1 MAEKINIQ
9 LTNPNGIELSTAG
22 TYVESNIQVT
32 PVLQDKTITPSTS
45 KQKITAD
52 DGYTGIGT
60 ATVEAV
66 TSAIDSNIK
75 ATNIR
80 SGVSILGVQGNLEPD
95 KPDQDKTVTPSSS
108 QQIVTADT
116 GYELAQVTVEP
127 VPTETKTV
135 TANGDVTP
143 SAGKFLSK
151 VTVNVPDPTLTGTA
165 TENDVAKGATFYSDD
180 ARTKKTGTLEEWG
193 KAHTL
198 TFSGY
203 ATVTVN
209 DQSVTSPYTLK
220 NGDVIKASADPY
232 YIYVNGEQYYG
243 EQTINIS
250 DKDIVITSDQQSDA
264 YCSVTINFTQT
275 GSSSDADFTITT
287 NGTTEL
293 TDLNGKIIRKVPKV
307 LVNVPAP
314 APILQEK
321 TATPTTTAQNIVPD
335 GGYDGLSNVQISA
348 IQTETKTVT
357 PTASA
362 QDITPA
368 SGKYFSKVTVNA
380 VPTEEKTVTANG
392 EVTPSSGK
400 FLSKVTVNVP
410 DPVLEG
416 TATADKVLL
425 GYTFYNTDSSTKVT
439 GTIPTYNGSFKKIV
453 KKGDIIKLD
462 NIPFRILRL
471 DGDIAEVLSM
481 QYTEQAVALGTSTSN
496 TYNGCEADTYLN
508 GTYYNSLSASVRGA
522 IVDKTFTQDMW
533 LWYGDGT
540 PIYNCVR
547 PDGRT
552 YKISKGTLSAT
563 VITRHCYLI
572 TGQDIIDY
580 LGATPEMTAENTT
593 ITGANLTKMLS
604 YGGTQLQL
612 TTCSAYSNTTTSI
625 LAVSDTIGGNIAAD
639 ARKVLA
645 SFKIDLSKITY

>member
-9 LTNPNGIELSTAG
+9 LTNPNGIELSTEG

-45 KQKITAD
+45 KQEITAD

-60 ATVEAV
+60 ATVGAV
-66 TSAIDSNIK
+66 TSTIDSNIK

-80 SGVSILGVQGNLEPD
+80 AGVSILGVQGNLEPD

-151 VTVNVPDPTLTGTA
+151 VTVNVSDPTLTGTA

-209 DQSVTSPYTLK
+209 NQSVTSPYTLK

-232 YIYVNGEQYYG
+232 TIYVNGIEYYG
-243 EQTINIS
+243 TNHVVNIS

-293 TDLNGKIIRKVPKV
+293 TELNNKIVRKAPKIKV
-307 LVNVPAP
+307 AVPADT
-314 APILQEK
+314 L
-321 TATPTTTAQNIVPD
+321 TGNAQPSDV
-335 GGYDGLSNVQISA
+335 VA
-348 IQTETKTVT
+348 
-357 PTASA
+357 
-362 QDITPA
+362 
-368 SGKYFSKVTVNA
+368 GK
-380 VPTEEKTVTANG
+380 
-392 EVTPSSGK
+392 
-400 FLSKVTVNVP
+400 
-410 DPVLEG
+410 
-416 TATADKVLL
+416 
-425 GYTFYNTDSSTKVT
+425 TFYNTDSGTKVT
-439 GTIPTYNGSFKKIV
+439 GTMAEYNGE
-453 KKGDIIKLD
+453 
-462 NIPFRILRL
+462 LR
-471 DGDIAEVLSM
+471 
-481 QYTEQAVALGTSTSN
+481 
-496 TYNGCEADTYLN
+496 
-508 GTYYNSLSASVRGA
+508 
-522 IVDKTFTQDMW
+522 
-533 LWYGDGT
+533 
-540 PIYNCVR
+540 
-547 PDGRT
+547 
-552 YKISKGTLSAT
+552 
-563 VITRHCYLI
+563 
-572 TGQDIIDY
+572 
-580 LGATPEMTAENTT
+580 
-593 ITGANLTKMLS
+593 
-604 YGGTQLQL
+604 
-612 TTCSAYSNTTTSI
+612 
-625 LAVSDTIGGNIAAD
+625 
-639 ARKVLA
+639 
-645 SFKIDLSKITY
+645 